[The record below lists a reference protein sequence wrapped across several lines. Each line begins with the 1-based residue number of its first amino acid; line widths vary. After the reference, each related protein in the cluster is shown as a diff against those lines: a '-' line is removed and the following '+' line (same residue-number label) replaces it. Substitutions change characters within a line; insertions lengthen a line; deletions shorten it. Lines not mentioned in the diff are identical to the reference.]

1 MIHVA
6 YSLYRSMNTFALP
19 NHMFQNE
26 QLDETSTLCSL
37 YMVYI
42 RYLGFRGY
50 FVEYYGA
57 TDILYFFIRTFRK
70 YMCSVHMFV
79 LIYDFKKTESKN
91 RLIYFH

>member
-1 MIHVA
+1 MLKVKLFKIHMIHVA

-50 FVEYYGA
+50 FVERYGA
-57 TDILYFFIRTFRK
+57 TDILYFLYGHLENICVQ
-70 YMCSVHMFV
+70 YICS
-79 LIYDFKKTESKN
+79 S
-91 RLIYFH
+91 